1 MRCRIERSVAIQCHA
16 KKKTILT
23 LHYNGSLVIP
33 NQVDLVAVDHQEH
46 RLVLGMGNEL
56 YVQLKTRIQLI
67 YYTCYLSFLSKWV
80 DEILVYNFALS

>member
-33 NQVDLVAVDHQEH
+33 NQVALVAADHQEH
-46 RLVLGMGNEL
+46 RQVLGMGSEL
-56 YVQLKTRIQLI
+56 YVQLKTRNQLI
-67 YYTCYLSFLSKWV
+67 YHTCYLSFLSVWV
-80 DEILVYNFALS
+80 DEILLYNFALS

>member
-33 NQVDLVAVDHQEH
+33 NQVALVAADHQEH
-46 RLVLGMGNEL
+46 RQVLGMGSEL
-56 YVQLKTRIQLI
+56 YVQLKTRNQLI
-67 YYTCYLSFLSKWV
+67 YHTCYLSFLSVWV
-80 DEILVYNFALS
+80 DKILLYNFALS

>member
-33 NQVDLVAVDHQEH
+33 NQVALVAADHQEH
-46 RLVLGMGNEL
+46 RQVLGMGSEL
-56 YVQLKTRIQLI
+56 YVQLNTRNQLI
-67 YYTCYLSFLSKWV
+67 YRTCYLSFLSVWV
-80 DEILVYNFALS
+80 DEILLYNFALS